1 MAVDLYWLFMSDGD
15 AQAATRIQMRSL
27 RETAPKLVLV
37 LVVSVQVAHTTFSHS
52 TSTSSTLSTSSTSSF
67 SCFHLLHLSQMLSSI
82 VAEALANRMFGKGL
96 FGQGGVQWVI
106 GDGLSPS
113 DFDELSA
120 DARAAL
126 HGSLQIKAVG
136 AVDDNPRWAA
146 FADERWAGL
155 RPEQFNPVMPT
166 AWQIQ
171 PDFFSSV
178 DPRASAQLRDIGTF
192 EYDAVMA
199 AGLLACRVAPTGP
212 LPADFGT
219 QFWDAKESLTFE
231 GLSGRVEFDE
241 IGNRKQSSANVQLLN
256 LLNGGSG
263 LDGLATHCPCI
274 DEHPPGSFT
283 LVNGV
288 IKRNLSGWVYDYP
301 SNYGLSS
308 CNSHD
313 AGLSPS
319 CDHPTASGQLDPGAN
334 PGWCSSRWCYVDK
347 DACTTVAEQSDY
359 FKGSDLQACG
369 QEDFYS
375 IEVLDRREFSST
387 SLAQLQDGAWVWE
400 GNGTAMSSGA
410 IFNTGETTLP
420 YILDLAILQRM
431 SDARFPS
438 PELCGAT
445 FVNDTCWLDN
455 SWQTVAVAALTAVA
469 DFNGRFGMH
478 APALSELA
486 GCDKKLGLRLMDSAF
501 DGHYIRPRTG
511 KGAL

>member
-1 MAVDLYWLFMSDGD
+1 M
-15 AQAATRIQMRSL
+15 
-27 RETAPKLVLV
+27 
-37 LVVSVQVAHTTFSHS
+37 
-52 TSTSSTLSTSSTSSF
+52 
-67 SCFHLLHLSQMLSSI
+67 
-82 VAEALANRMFGKGL
+82 
-96 FGQGGVQWVI
+96 I
-106 GDGLSPS
+106 GDGFSPS

-146 FADERWAGL
+146 FADERWAEL

-241 IGNRKQSSANVQLLN
+241 IGNRKPSSANVQLLN
-256 LLNGGSG
+256 LLNGGIGS
-263 LDGLATHCPCI
+263 DGLATHCPCI
-274 DEHPPGSFT
+274 DEHPPGSVT

-288 IKRNLSGWVYDYP
+288 IKRNLSGVVYDYP

-319 CDHPTASGQLDPGAN
+319 CDNLTASGQLDPG
-334 PGWCSSRWCYVDK
+334 
-347 DACTTVAEQSDY
+347 
-359 FKGSDLQACG
+359 
-369 QEDFYS
+369 
-375 IEVLDRREFSST
+375 
-387 SLAQLQDGAWVWE
+387 QDGVYRD
-400 GNGTAMSSGA
+400 GAMSTRPPARPLPSSPITSRAPISTTA
-410 IFNTGETTLP
+410 IRRAGRRTFTPSRSSIGGNFRRQ
-420 YILDLAILQRM
+420 AWRSFRM
-431 SDARFPS
+431 VRG
-438 PELCGAT
+438 CGR
-445 FVNDTCWLDN
+445 V
-455 SWQTVAVAALTAVA
+455 TA
-469 DFNGRFGMH
+469 
-478 APALSELA
+478 P
-486 GCDKKLGLRLMDSAF
+486 
-501 DGHYIRPRTG
+501 P
-511 KGAL
+511 